1 MSGNN
6 AVPGIDLRFL
16 SDANVFD
23 LGLSNLEFRFE
34 VLRLNYARQ
43 ICSRDNLLA
52 FLCGHLLQHS
62 ASAGRDAQILNLLL
76 LEFQ

>member
-16 SDANVFD
+16 SDLNIFD

-43 ICSRDNLLA
+43 ICSRHNLLA
-52 FLCGHLLQHS
+52 FLCGHLLQD
-62 ASAGRDAQILNLLL
+62 AAGAGRDAQVLNLLL